1 MIKTIVFNSTVVDSL
16 LSYARIQHP
25 KEGILLLRGKVD
37 KEKIVVSDTQ
47 IPPFATHGH
56 SFSSFPLYM
65 LPIDFSIV
73 GVHSFSSIRRIKTI
87 YDGFEQVLWKNHGH
101 NHLSISDTK
110 RHSSV

>member
-1 MIKTIVFNSTVVDSL
+1 M
-16 LSYARIQHP
+16 QHP
-25 KEGILLLRGKVD
+25 REGILLLRGKVD

-73 GVHSFSSIRRIKTI
+73 GVAHSHPSGASRPSTMDLNKFYGRIMTI
-87 YDGFEQVLWKNHGH
+87 IAYPYQ
-101 NHLSISDTK
+101 TK
-110 RHSSV
+110 RDIAVFDREGKALKYEVL